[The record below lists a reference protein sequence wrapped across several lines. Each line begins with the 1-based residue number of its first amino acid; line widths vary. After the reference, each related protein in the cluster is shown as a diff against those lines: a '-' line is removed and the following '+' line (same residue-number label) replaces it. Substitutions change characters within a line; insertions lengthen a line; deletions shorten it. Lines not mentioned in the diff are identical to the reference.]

1 MAQTPSQQRR
11 PSAARFGY
19 LGPSGTFTETALL
32 QVQDAREAERVPFAS
47 VDAALHAVRSGE
59 VTQAMVPIE
68 NSVEGGVSSTLDALA
83 VGDPLV
89 VVREA
94 LVPVRFVLA
103 AAPGTTLADVRRVST
118 HPHAQAQCRHWLA
131 EHLPAADYVP
141 GLSTAAAA
149 AGLAPPGGGSRTPP
163 APAPATAPATD
174 QVGYDAA
181 LCAPIA
187 AERYGLVVLATDV
200 ADNPDAVTRFVLVSR
215 PAPPPPPTASDKTSV
230 VVFQSDDHAGGLLAL
245 LEQFSTRGINLTRI
259 ESRPTGT
266 TLGRYS
272 FSIDCEGH
280 IAEARVADALAGL
293 HRACTEV
300 RYLGSYPRANG
311 EPLHV
316 TPTTTDRAFA
326 DSRAWVQRLRDGRS

>member
-1 MAQTPSQQRR
+1 MPGTPPPRY
-11 PSAARFGY
+11 GY
-19 LGPSGTFTETALL
+19 LGPSGTFAETALL
-32 QVQDAREAERVPFAS
+32 QVSSAERAERVPFAS
-47 VDAALHAVRSGE
+47 VDAALHAVRVGE
-59 VTQAMVPIE
+59 ADQAMVPIE

-89 VVREA
+89 VVREV

-103 AAPGTTLADVRRVST
+103 ARPGTALGAVRRVST
-118 HPHAQAQCRHWLA
+118 HPHAQAQCRRWLA

-149 AGLAPPGGGSRTPP
+149 AGLASAAPP
-163 APAPATAPATD
+163 A
-174 QVGYDAA
+174 GYDAA
-181 LCAPIA
+181 LCAVIA
-187 AERYGLVVLATDV
+187 AEQYGLDVLAEDV

-215 PAPPPPPTASDKTSV
+215 PAPPPPPTRADKTSV
-230 VVFQSDDHAGGLLAL
+230 VVFQADDHTGGLLEL
-245 LEQFSTRGINLTRI
+245 LEQFATRGINLTRI
-259 ESRPTGT
+259 ESRPTGSS
-266 TLGRYS
+266 LGHYS

-293 HRACTEV
+293 HRVCTEV

-316 TPTTTDRAFA
+316 TATTTDRAFT
-326 DSRAWVQRLRDGRS
+326 DSRAWVDRLREGRA

>member
-1 MAQTPSQQRR
+1 MSRETYGF
-11 PSAARFGY
+11 FG
-19 LGPSGTFTETALL
+19 PEATFTHQALL
-32 QVQDAREAERVPFAS
+32 TLAEADAELVPFAT
-47 VDAALHAVRSGE
+47 VAAALDGVRNGAVTHAL
-59 VTQAMVPIE
+59 VPIE

-83 VGDPLV
+83 VGEPLV
-89 VVREA
+89 VVREI

-103 AAPGTTLADVRRVST
+103 ARPGTALADVRRVST
-118 HPHAQAQCRHWLA
+118 HPHAQAQCRRWLV
-131 EHLPAADYVP
+131 EHLPTADYLP

-149 AGLAPPGGGSRTPP
+149 AGLGCGQEA
-163 APAPATAPATD
+163 A
-174 QVGYDAA
+174 GYDAA

-187 AERYGLVVLATDV
+187 AERHGLAVLAEDV
-200 ADNPDAVTRFVLVSR
+200 ADTPDAVTRFVLVSP
-215 PAPPPPPTASDKTSV
+215 PAPPPPPTRSDKTSV
-230 VVFQSDDHAGGLLAL
+230 VVFQADDHTGGLLEL

-259 ESRPTGT
+259 ESRPTGG

-293 HRACTEV
+293 HRVCTEV

-311 EPLHV
+311 DRQEV

-326 DSRAWVQRLRDGRS
+326 DARAWVERLRAGRT